1 MLCLLRVAKMLR
13 VPTQPSFFFFFL
25 LGWGNQLIMFHA
37 LDQFQEAMF
46 LKIQMLVVFS
56 CNPSAGEVK
65 TRRFLVPITS

>member
-1 MLCLLRVAKMLR
+1 
-13 VPTQPSFFFFFL
+13 
-25 LGWGNQLIMFHA
+25 MFHA

-56 CNPSAGEVK
+56 CNSSAGEVK